1 MTRVVHI
8 AVPFYETLKL
18 EHIFSFFLENKLVIP
33 YMPDDKELRKLPRQ
47 WICNVGA
54 SIIGKPFQNWVTERI
69 KARNEGAVEKKNM
82 LIAMDPAVAAA
93 FHAST
98 AVSRKC
104 LIRFSVSVVWRSIR
118 RSSMSIA
125 KLTKFLVQNG
135 AGFNMLKSGSK
146 RRRTTKEVQFEREQ
160 SKMKTADFEQQLADL
175 KNFEL

>member
-18 EHIFSFFLENKLVIP
+18 EAIFSFFLENKAVIP

-54 SIIGKPFQNWVTERI
+54 SIIGAPFQHWVAERI
-69 KARNEGAVEKKNM
+69 NARNEGAVEKKNM

-98 AVSRKC
+98 AVSRKY
-104 LIRFSVSVVWRSIR
+104 LFRFSSTVGW
-118 RSSMSIA
+118 
-125 KLTKFLVQNG
+125 
-135 AGFNMLKSGSK
+135 
-146 RRRTTKEVQFEREQ
+146 
-160 SKMKTADFEQQLADL
+160 
-175 KNFEL
+175 

>member
-54 SIIGKPFQNWVTERI
+54 SIIGKPFQNWVSERI
-69 KARNEGAVEKKNM
+69 NARNENAVEKKNM

-98 AVSRKC
+98 AVSRKY
-104 LIRFSVSVVWRSIR
+104 LGANFGDL
-118 RSSMSIA
+118 
-125 KLTKFLVQNG
+125 LTFLVQNG
-135 AGFNMLKSGSK
+135 VGFNMLKSGSK
-146 RRRTTKEVQFEREQ
+146 RRRTAKEAQFEREQ
-160 SKMKTADFEQQLADL
+160 SKMKGADF
-175 KNFEL
+175 